1 MSVPIYK
8 VNLLP
13 PKLQREELVD
23 VRRLSLIIAV
33 MLLIVVVL
41 GTTGFFILSYLTMRN
56 DIAAATQELASL
68 QPTVAYVENLH
79 QQRVA
84 MQSTAAD
91 YKALLQKNITWSSL
105 LSELD
110 DIAPADVWLVE
121 LDIVNTQLPGTQAG
135 KAAPSGAAASSAPSA
150 TPTAAPGAA
159 TTPTPRAGASVGGGS
174 GQAAAPM
181 PPPNTV
187 TIKGYSLSVTAIGI
201 FEKNLNQLPY
211 FKNVVLKSIGSQ
223 DAGGNTTNSQNGV
236 GSSSTNP
243 QAGVGSS
250 STNSQTGVKSF
261 EITAYLKDESN
272 G

>member
-1 MSVPIYK
+1 MSVPVYK

-41 GTTGFFILSYLTMRN
+41 GTTGFFVLSYFTMRN

-68 QPTVAYVENLH
+68 QPMVAYVDNLH
-79 QQRVA
+79 QQRLS
-84 MQSTAAD
+84 MQSAAID
-91 YKALLQKNITWSSL
+91 YRALLQKKANWSSL

-110 DIAPADVWLVE
+110 AIAPADVWLVE
-121 LDIVNTQLPGTQAG
+121 LDIANVKLPGVQTG
-135 KAAPSGAAASSAPSA
+135 KAASPGTAASSAPASN
-150 TPTAAPGAA
+150 AAP
-159 TTPTPRAGASVGGGS
+159 TSAGTSAPQASTSTKEGTN
-174 GQAAAPM
+174 QAAEPM
-181 PPPNTV
+181 PRPNTV
-187 TIKGYSLSVTAIGI
+187 IIKGYSLSVTAIGI

-211 FKNVVLKSIGSQ
+211 FQNVVLKSIGSQ
-223 DAGGNTTNSQNGV
+223 SGDTGAAGSQTAGSGVPNSQSV
-236 GSSSTNP
+236 VDS
-243 QAGVGSS
+243 A

>member
-1 MSVPIYK
+1 MSVPVYK

-41 GTTGFFILSYLTMRN
+41 GTTGFSVLSYLTMRN

-211 FKNVVLKSIGSQ
+211 FKSVVLKSIGSQ

-236 GSSSTNP
+236 GSS
-243 QAGVGSS
+243 
-250 STNSQTGVKSF
+250 TNSQTGVKSF